1 MTAGLQEENV
11 KDGKKDGEPLYRR
24 TMPNEAG
31 CVSFSLVAAPTEDNR
46 VDLSAMTQVCGR

>member
-1 MTAGLQEENV
+1 VTAGLQEENV

-46 VDLSAMTQVCGR
+46 VDLCLR